1 MLVPSIR
8 LSRDESGL
16 SYKIYDTRLTDPNQ
30 RQTLPFFTISVE
42 FLKKKTESPMRMP
55 RLSAAILFGLLV
67 GVVEAAIPI
76 DYFDD
81 LTLRYTC

>member
-1 MLVPSIR
+1 MPSIR

-55 RLSAAILFGLLV
+55 RLSAVILFGLLV

>member
-1 MLVPSIR
+1 MPSIR

>member
-1 MLVPSIR
+1 MPSIR

-30 RQTLPFFTISVE
+30 RQTLPFFAISVE
-42 FLKKKTESPMRMP
+42 FLKKKTEPPMRMP
-55 RLSAAILFGLLV
+55 RLSAVILFGLLV
-67 GVVEAAIPI
+67 GVVEATIPI

>member
-30 RQTLPFFTISVE
+30 RQTLPFFAISVE

>member
-1 MLVPSIR
+1 
-8 LSRDESGL
+8 
-16 SYKIYDTRLTDPNQ
+16 
-30 RQTLPFFTISVE
+30 
-42 FLKKKTESPMRMP
+42 MRMT

>member
-1 MLVPSIR
+1 M
-8 LSRDESGL
+8 
-16 SYKIYDTRLTDPNQ
+16 TDPNQ

-81 LTLRYTC
+81 LTLRYAC